1 MFDLCYFLYAVKK
14 DECKLRSNELNKYV
28 LEYDL
33 IPLKYVPEIRIPRGT
48 EVVPDFE
55 DNVIIIKKSLPIW
68 DVMRNY
74 MTMFLNGDVSYKKRT
89 RIASLTILS
98 FH

>member
-1 MFDLCYFLYAVKK
+1 MYAVRK

-28 LEYDL
+28 LEYDFV
-33 IPLKYVPEIRIPRGT
+33 PLKYVPDIRIPRGT

-74 MTMFLNGDVSYKKRT
+74 MTMFLNGDVSYKKMN
-89 RIASLTILS
+89 IVPFLLVSYLFIKIS
-98 FH
+98 